1 MDMGWG
7 LLAGSGSPEPASH
20 SLQYF
25 VLFQKA
31 CICKSGKMA
40 ILDHMGHPKQCL
52 KYVPTKNIWC
62 PNFQE
67 GGRGSENFR
76 LSQFSTIPIRGR
88 GGRGQANLGQC
99 PKIWYFFYF
108 EGLPK
113 LSCFVGFVS

>member
-67 GGRGSENFR
+67 GGRGSENFC

-88 GGRGQANLGQC
+88 GGGVRPIWDNV
-99 PKIWYFFYF
+99 PKYGIFLF
-108 EGLPK
+108 
-113 LSCFVGFVS
+113 